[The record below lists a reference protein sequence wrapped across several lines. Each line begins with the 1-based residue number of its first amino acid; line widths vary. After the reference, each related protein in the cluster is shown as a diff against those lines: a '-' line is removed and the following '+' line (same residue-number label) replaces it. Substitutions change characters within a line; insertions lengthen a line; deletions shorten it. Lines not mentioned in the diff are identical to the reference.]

1 MRRYINWNLRHI
13 IVTWLL
19 LTFEILVVAIL
30 YAYLNFVGLSK
41 IYVYSISSIF
51 AVALVTFDSTI
62 TYKITSKRKERLLN
76 APQIS
81 RGDTMVTTLRS
92 LWQKIKQHRVA
103 IAVVA
108 IVLVVV
114 IALIIV
120 GYRFDWTW
128 TGFNGYIK
136 PTITNTISGTNA
148 GTVTKT
154 EEFQP
159 GKTLWDWLQLLGV
172 LAIPVVVGFGAV
184 WFTTRQGKVA
194 DAENKDNQRETALQ
208 AYIDKMS
215 ELLLKEHLD
224 ERTTDGKLKPEYE
237 HVRNV
242 ARVRTITLLT
252 QLDVR
257 RIGYVFA
264 FLREAELMSVT
275 KDDNVISLKNAD
287 LHAVDWS
294 QADLRGADL
303 RGANLSGANLSGAI
317 FFSIIYVPRAF
328 GGTIVIPNHADLS
341 GADLSGADLR
351 GAKVTDEQLAKA
363 ASIEGATMPDGTIHE

>member
-1 MRRYINWNLRHI
+1 MRRYINWNLRHT
-13 IVTWLL
+13 IVTWIL

-51 AVALVTFDSTI
+51 AVALMTFDSTI
-62 TYKITSKRKERLLN
+62 TYKVTSKRKERLIN

-81 RGDTMVTTLRS
+81 RGDAMATTFRS
-92 LWQKIKQHRVA
+92 WWQKIKQHRVA

-120 GYRFDWTW
+120 GYRFDWT
-128 TGFNGYIK
+128 GFNGYNK
-136 PTITNTISGTNA
+136 VTITHIISGTNA

-154 EEFQP
+154 EEYQP
-159 GKTLWDWLQLLGV
+159 GKSIWDWLQLLGV

-184 WFTTRQGKVA
+184 WFTTRQSKVA
-194 DAENKDNQRETALQ
+194 DAENKDNQRENALQ

-294 QADLRGADL
+294 QADLRGANL

-328 GGTIVIPNHADLS
+328 GSTIVIPNHADLS
-341 GADLSGADLR
+341 GANLSGANLS
-351 GAKVTDEQLAKA
+351 GAKVTDEQLARA
-363 ASIEGATMPDGTIHE
+363 ASLEGATMPNGSIHP